1 VTAHSDA
8 PRALT
13 VLLDRD
19 LLALNRVVGALR
31 RYNLAIEGIT
41 LGPAE
46 SPGRDWL
53 TITLKRDS
61 ATLDTTVQKLRRVSG
76 VRAAALLPIDRGA
89 TEAAAIETQA
99 APSAITPQSETT
111 MSTSEL
117 RVYYDADA
125 ELDRLRGRTVAVIG
139 YGSQGHAH
147 ALNLKESGVTVIV
160 GLRPGGPSWAKAKA
174 DGLDVRSVSDAAR
187 AADVIMML
195 VPDQHARAVYDRE
208 VAAHVTPGK
217 TLMFAHG
224 FNVHYKEITPPSG
237 VDVSMVAPK
246 SPGHLVRSEFQ
257 AGRGVPALVAV
268 ATDASGAALP
278 NALAYAAG
286 IGCTRAGVL
295 PTSFREETE
304 SDLFGEQVV
313 LCGGVTALIKGG
325 FETLVEAGY
334 APELAYFECL
344 HELKLIVD
352 LMYRGGMK
360 FMRYSI
366 SDTAEYGDYTRGPR
380 IVTPAVRDTMRQI
393 LADIQNGAFAREWID
408 ENKTGGANFQRLRQV
423 DRDHLIEQVG
433 ARLRAMMPWSEEG
446 KAAAAT
452 TLARPGR
459 APAPVRGDER
469 VAAR

>member
-1 VTAHSDA
+1 MTDQVGVSHT
-8 PRALT
+8 LQL
-13 VLLDRD
+13 LLDRD
-19 LLALNRVVGALR
+19 LLALNRAVGALR
-31 RYNLAIEGIT
+31 RVNLPIESVL
-41 LGPAE
+41 LGSAE
-46 SPGRDWL
+46 TPGLDWL
-53 TITLKRDS
+53 TVTLKGDGASIDS
-61 ATLDTTVQKLRRVSG
+61 AARKLRRLSG
-76 VRAAALLPIDRGA
+76 VHAVAL
-89 TEAAAIETQA
+89 
-99 APSAITPQSETT
+99 APTA
-111 MSTSEL
+111 EL
-117 RVYYDADA
+117 RTVPVDPSRQREPMATNALQVYYDADA
-125 ELDRLRGRTVAVIG
+125 ELNRLRGRTVAVIG

-160 GLRPGGPSWAKAKA
+160 GLRTGGPSWANAKT
-174 DGLDVRSVSDAAR
+174 DGLDVRTVSEAAG

-195 VPDQHARAVYDRE
+195 VPDQHARAVYDRD
-208 VAAHVTPGK
+208 VAPHVTPGK

-268 ATDASGAALP
+268 ANDASGAALP
-278 NALAYAAG
+278 NALAYARG

-295 PTSFREETE
+295 PTTFREETE

-380 IVTPAVRDTMRQI
+380 IVTPAVRETMRQI
-393 LADIQNGAFAREWID
+393 LTDIQSGAFAREWID
-408 ENKTGGANFQRLRQV
+408 ENKTGAANFQRLRQV

-433 ARLRAMMPWSEEG
+433 ARLRGMIPWSEEG
-446 KAAAAT
+446 KAAAAAQ
-452 TLARPGR
+452 LARPAR
-459 APAPVRGDER
+459 APTPVRGDER